1 MSEQSAYNFLYLF
14 QRKKGDDHPTIPCNY
29 LYQQVKGLKK
39 HEKDIQDPDSATR
52 EFLDAQEQ
60 KEETYSLSS
69 AYFTRLRQQEGAVS
83 GWVKECELY
92 SFHTYP
98 KQTRADCQNS
108 NTLLN
113 MNS

>member
-52 EFLDAQEQ
+52 EFLEAQEK
-60 KEETYSLSS
+60 KEKRPTAYLQHILPDSGNRKELSAAGS
-69 AYFTRLRQQEGAVS
+69 KSVNYILSIPILSKQEQIARI
-83 GWVKECELY
+83 
-92 SFHTYP
+92 
-98 KQTRADCQNS
+98 QTLC
-108 NTLLN
+108 
-113 MNS
+113 